1 MSLPSCFNLLNLAYF
16 ENLLNNMSGVATE
29 NELQDLVNTVY
40 NDLSTLQSTITSQVT
55 YIDAMLALLTPP
67 TVNLSEVVTWIT
79 SYITNVLTPLTTP
92 YANMVAQLAALTTQ
106 VAAIQAKIEE
116 IESLKG
122 WTITI
127 PSYSIICQL

>member
-92 YANMVAQLAALTTQ
+92 YANMVAQLSALTTQ